1 MIVSMTI
8 AFASKTAL
16 SYLFQPT
23 VPTAIFKVLQIVL
36 VVVCFFFKNDVPV
49 GQMVVPVFHQVY
61 EIVEQ
66 VADIKRQNK

>member
-23 VPTAIFKVLQIVL
+23 VPTAIFKVLHIVL
-36 VVVCFFFKNDVPV
+36 MVVSFFFKNDVPV
-49 GQMVVPVFHQVY
+49 G
-61 EIVEQ
+61 
-66 VADIKRQNK
+66 